1 MICFFRLEQV
11 LVSGLTG
18 PPGLPAHRPVT
29 LENSSE
35 PGSVRE
41 AGTVRALRG
50 RVRAVMSRLVLTQG
64 PLWVG
69 IILH

>member
-1 MICFFRLEQV
+1 MFFRLEQV

-18 PPGLPAHRPVT
+18 PPGLPVHRAVT

-35 PGSVRE
+35 PGSARE

-50 RVRAVMSRLVLTQG
+50 RVRAVTSRLVLTQG